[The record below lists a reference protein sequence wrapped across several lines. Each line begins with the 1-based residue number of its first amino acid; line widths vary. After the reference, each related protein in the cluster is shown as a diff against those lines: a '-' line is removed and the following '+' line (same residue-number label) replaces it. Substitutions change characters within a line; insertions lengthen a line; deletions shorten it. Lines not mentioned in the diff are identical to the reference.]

1 MVIIG
6 LGSQKKA
13 AKNTDQLKA
22 ENRPEFS
29 LIEKFLALSRNF
41 SDLRKKLSP
50 LVVAT
55 MERSNPW
62 ATLPSSVTN

>member
-13 AKNTDQLKA
+13 AKNADLLKA

-29 LIEKFLALSRNF
+29 LIEEFLALLRNF
-41 SDLRKKLSP
+41 SGLRKK
-50 LVVAT
+50 T
-55 MERSNPW
+55 
-62 ATLPSSVTN
+62 